1 MGDKP
6 FTEKLEVYRESAM
19 HHLNKYVVQQ
29 TTWNEG
35 AIVERGKIL
44 SECACEVWKA
54 PKLDEETLKKYEP
67 KEEAVKQ
74 SYDISHYDFGN
85 LYVKMLYDKLYEAIV
100 KLEPQTKVE
109 YKKLYIAFK
118 LKTNFV
124 DVVVQKSRLRL
135 AVNLDFDEV
144 YDPMG
149 ICQDVTDLGRW
160 GNGDVEIGFDS
171 LSMLEPILE
180 VIKQAIDK
188 QK

>member
-6 FTEKLEVYRESAM
+6 FVEKLEVYKESAM
-19 HHLNKYVVQQ
+19 HNLNKFVVQQ
-29 TTWNEG
+29 TTWNEST
-35 AIVERGKIL
+35 IVERAKQL
-44 SECACEVWKA
+44 SACACVVWKA
-54 PKLDEETLKKYEP
+54 PELDAETAEKYKPREI
-67 KEEAVKQ
+67 VIKQ
-74 SYDISHYDFGN
+74 SYSIDHYDFGN
-85 LYVKMLYDKLYEAIV
+85 LYVKMLYDNLEKAI
-100 KLEPQTKVE
+100 KQIEPQATVE
-109 YKKLYIAFK
+109 FKKLYIAFK

-135 AVNLDFDEV
+135 AINLDFDEV
-144 YDPMG
+144 YDPTG
-149 ICQDVTDLGRW
+149 ICHDVTDLGRW